1 MVAFRHLL
9 RPENLIYTPIRD
21 DKRLRLLIFIWK
33 FLPSPTP
40 SPPRRGKLN
49 QLSSSVNGWHSRQKS
64 VVSHQEEWVR
74 KWAKELSLCS
84 QFLLCLLR
92 SRSGTCR
99 RKEKFCSQTSDR
111 VTRCTPWL
119 DHFLPIDS
127 RIIMYV
133 DRFIWNY
140 LLRRFLIET
149 QDNDLSLWSNPNLVR
164 RALSGNKITRTQTT
178 GARVLRWIS
187 IPSEGFRNAFRRAV
201 R

>member
-1 MVAFRHLL
+1 MNDIE
-9 RPENLIYTPIRD
+9 EN
-21 DKRLRLLIFIWK
+21 
-33 FLPSPTP
+33 
-40 SPPRRGKLN
+40 N
-49 QLSSSVNGWHSRQKS
+49 QLSVIRKS
-64 VVSHQEEWVR
+64 GCENEQN
-74 KWAKELSLCS
+74 ELSLCS

-99 RKEKFCSQTSDR
+99 RKEKFCQQTRGR
-111 VTRCTPWL
+111 VTRFTHYWQ

-149 QDNDLSLWSNPNLVR
+149 QDNDLGLWSNPNLVR
-164 RALSGNKITRTQTT
+164 RSLSGIKITRTQTT